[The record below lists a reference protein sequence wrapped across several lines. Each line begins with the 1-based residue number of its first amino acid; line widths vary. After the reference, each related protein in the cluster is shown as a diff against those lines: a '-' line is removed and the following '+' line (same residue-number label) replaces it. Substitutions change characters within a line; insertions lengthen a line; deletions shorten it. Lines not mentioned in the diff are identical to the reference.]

1 MEITFDLLQTTGI
14 AALVVFVG
22 EALLK
27 RSKIMQKYC
36 IPAPVI
42 SGLLVSL
49 ILMVLKLNNI
59 LTVNWTLHMQE
70 WTMDLFF
77 TTVGFGAS
85 IKLLRKGGKLCGRI
99 AFTICALILAQN
111 FIAMTMAKAFG
122 LHPLIGLSIGSVAM
136 DGGVG
141 TAAAFGPK
149 FEEIGAVGAT
159 EIGIAAATFGM
170 IFGSLTGGPVARRII
185 TKNKF
190 SGENKEISDDSAQG
204 SLINSANIIKMFF
217 VMILIASLGTI
228 ISALLNK
235 IPHLEIPYFVGCIL
249 SGVIARNFMEIKQIP
264 FYEEEIETIS
274 SMMLDLFLAQAL
286 MTLDLTKLIGAAGY
300 MFAIL
305 AAMVL
310 LMIVWARFVT
320 YNLCGRNYD
329 AAVMAAGHCG
339 LGLGAGPNALANER
353 AVMAEHG
360 YSELGWLLF
369 PAFALVVDDI
379 FNPFVISA
387 LMSLYK

>member
-14 AALVVFVG
+14 AALVVFIG
-22 EALLK
+22 QALLK

-36 IPAPVI
+36 IPAPVV

-49 ILMVLKLNNI
+49 ILMVLKLNDV
-59 LTVNWTLHMQE
+59 LTINWTLHMQE

-85 IKLLRKGGKLCGRI
+85 IKLLKKGGKLCVGI
-99 AFTICALILAQN
+99 AITICALILVQN
-111 FIAMTMAKAFG
+111 LVAISMAKAFG

-141 TAAAFGPK
+141 TAAAFGPQ
-149 FEEIGAVGAT
+149 FELLGAEGAT

-170 IFGSLTGGPVARRII
+170 IFGSLTGGPIARRII
-185 TKNKF
+185 KKNDF
-190 SGENKEISDDSAQG
+190 SGENKEVNDNSDN
-204 SLINSANIIKMFF
+204 SLIKSENLIRMFF

-228 ISALLNK
+228 ITLVLNK
-235 IPHLEIPYFVGCIL
+235 IPNIHLPYFVGCIL
-249 SGVIARNFMEIKQIP
+249 SGVVARNIMEVKEIP
-264 FYEEEIETIS
+264 FYEEEIDTIS
-274 SMMLDLFLAQAL
+274 CMMLDLFLAQAL
-286 MTLDLTKLIGAAGY
+286 MTLDLTKLIGAAGP

-310 LMIVWARFVT
+310 LMVIWARFVT

-379 FNPFVISA
+379 FNPIVIA
-387 LMSLYK
+387 AIMSLYK

>member
-14 AALVVFVG
+14 AALVVFIG
-22 EALLK
+22 QAILK
-27 RSKIMQKYC
+27 RSKLMQKYC

-42 SGLLVSL
+42 SGLLISV
-49 ILMVLKLNNI
+49 ILMVLKLNDI

-70 WTMDLFF
+70 WTMDIFF

-85 IKLLRKGGKLCGRI
+85 LKLLKKGGKLCVGI
-99 AFTICALILAQN
+99 AITICGLIIVQN
-111 FIAMTMAKAFG
+111 IVAMSMAKAFG
-122 LHPLIGLSIGSVAM
+122 IHPLIGLSIGSVAM

-141 TAAAFGPK
+141 TAAAFGPQ
-149 FEEIGAVGAT
+149 FEALGATGAT

-170 IFGSLTGGPVARRII
+170 IFGSLTGGPVARKII
-185 TKNKF
+185 TKNNF
-190 SGENKEISDDSAQG
+190 SGENKQIEDEAG
-204 SLINSANIIKMFF
+204 GTLIKSENTIKMFF
-217 VMILIASLGTI
+217 VMILIAALGTI
-228 ISALLNK
+228 ISMLLNLIPK
-235 IPHLEIPYFVGCIL
+235 ISIPYFVGCIL
-249 SGVIARNFMEIKQIP
+249 SGVIARNVMEAKEIP
-264 FYEEEIETIS
+264 FFEEEIDTIS
-274 SMMLDLFLAQAL
+274 CMMLDLFLAQAL
-286 MTLDLTKLIGAAGY
+286 MTLDLTKLVGSAGY

-310 LMIVWARFVT
+310 LMILWARFVT
-320 YNLCGRNYD
+320 FNLCGKNYD

-387 LMSLYK
+387 IMSFFQ